1 MLVVSA
7 GVGRPP
13 GSDVLGA
20 LPCTEA
26 YARAA
31 EVTGGQGEVKMR
43 AIHVGCRT
51 FRRAESPWPAV
62 GRHAED
68 PLNRQE

>member
-13 GSDVLGA
+13 GLDVLGA

-26 YARAA
+26 CKRAS
-31 EVTGGQGEVKMR
+31 EVTGEQGGAKMR
-43 AIHVGCRT
+43 AVDIGCRT
-51 FRRAESPWPAV
+51 FRCAESPWPAV
-62 GRHAED
+62 GRLGED